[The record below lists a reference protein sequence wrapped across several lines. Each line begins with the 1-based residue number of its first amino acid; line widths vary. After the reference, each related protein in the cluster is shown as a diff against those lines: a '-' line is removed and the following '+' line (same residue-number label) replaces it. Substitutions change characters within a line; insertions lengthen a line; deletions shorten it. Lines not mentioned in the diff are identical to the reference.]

1 MKSKKIAIYS
11 GQLYMG
17 GIERVLINYLEK
29 LAKEPSLDITLV
41 IKENIPEKNI
51 FFKDIPKNIKV
62 EFIKSE
68 EFCRKHEKLSEGRK
82 KNIITALRYQW
93 NLFYSRVVVKK
104 WIEKYFKEN
113 KFDKIIDFDGS
124 MWKSIKNLK
133 TPVIGWVHF
142 TLNDKRKRK
151 LRKYK
156 KKFEIYEKIVL
167 ICDDM
172 KKELEEMFPE
182 YKDKAIR
189 IYNPMDFE
197 AINKRINDEKEL
209 TEKDRELL
217 KDKYFVAVSRLVAGK
232 NRVALVEIYNE
243 LKKRGRKEKLYI
255 LGEGEDRVNIEKAI
269 EKFNLKDDIILLGQK
284 KNPFPFM
291 KNAELFLHTSMGEG
305 LPTVFIESMLC
316 DTIVVA
322 YDCPTGPREILMDGK
337 AGGLVSL
344 NNKKEFEDKVIEIL
358 ENKEIKDSIKEN
370 MKKKMHEFE
379 YSFVRE
385 ELFEILD

>member
-142 TLNDKRKRK
+142 TIRKNKKPKK
-151 LRKYK
+151 LK
-156 KKFEIYEKIVL
+156 KKFELYNKIVL

-385 ELFEILD
+385 ELFEILN

>member
-142 TLNDKRKRK
+142 TIRKNKKPKK
-151 LRKYK
+151 LK
-156 KKFEIYEKIVL
+156 KKFELYNKIVL

-344 NNKKEFEDKVIEIL
+344 NNKKEFENKVIEIL

-385 ELFEILD
+385 ELFEILN